1 MKRETR
7 EAGQAM
13 LEYGLTAVV
22 FFAMLLFVFE
32 GGRVLYSYVT
42 VSQAAQAGARYGVTH
57 GANSSAPVSAS
68 DYAALQ
74 TVAQGWATGLNPAD
88 LTITATWN
96 PNNQPGS
103 TITVNVAYVTASL
116 TGLFWSGQIL
126 TLRGQSTMVIQN

>member
-1 MKRETR
+1 MKRATR
-7 EAGQAM
+7 ESGQAT
-13 LEYGLTAVV
+13 LEYGLAAVV
-22 FFAMLLFVFE
+22 FFTMLLFVFE

-57 GANSSAPVSAS
+57 GANSSAPVSAG

-74 TVAQGWATGLNPAD
+74 TAAQGWATGLDPAD

-96 PNNQPGS
+96 PDNQPGS
-103 TITVNVAYVTASL
+103 TVTVNVAYVTGSL
-116 TGLFWSGQIL
+116 TGLFWSGQTL